1 MSFNAIENRFIRNEN
16 FNTNE
21 INLNTNYDNVKQ
33 MMTTVDTNKYP
44 LKQLMILSYTNEN
57 NCNTNMETLIQTL
70 IHTNTLH
77 KTNVVHKL

>member
-33 MMTTVDTNKYP
+33 MMTTVDTNKYS

-70 IHTNTLH
+70 IHTNTLY